1 MLTQPNQ
8 LNTPS
13 TQFSL
18 RTPEKNVITTPHQ
31 IQSDIYTNTPIDSRR
46 MIIFPSQSNYYLPG
60 TLVPCQ
66 DVYVDTHNPIQ
77 KQPTH
82 SMANIEENLKII
94 TQKYQEISNQLKVE
108 NQERI
113 DIENK
118 FQQLQSQNKELKEE
132 LIKQKQICKQMENFS
147 KELQQKLQNQ
157 VTIISSHSSIENQNQ
172 QNDVRQKEIEIIELK
187 QQLDNEKQKSS
198 NESDKLMKR
207 FNIIFQEQKNLNQKL
222 LQENIDLQKLLR
234 QIDNNQKISQKSK
247 SNLLDESQL
256 KTIVEQFYF
265 DNNEEC
271 LLKIPNEQQLQAIK
285 ILKLISTSQNQNQQN
300 PIIKQKEED
309 KTESKLNIKQELKEK
324 QEQLIAEIKNQMGK
338 FIEQKNVQQK
348 DIMNFQN
355 ESEELKRQLNQ
366 IENLILEM
374 EQSPKHN
381 PHKNSC
387 VSFENNNFY

>member
-1 MLTQPNQ
+1 MQTQPNQ

-13 TQFSL
+13 TQFTL

-46 MIIFPSQSNYYLPG
+46 MIIFPQQSNNYLLG
-60 TLVPCQ
+60 TLIPYQ

-77 KQPTH
+77 KQPTL

-157 VTIISSHSSIENQNQ
+157 VTMISSHSSIENQNQ

-187 QQLDNEKQKSS
+187 QQLDNEKLKSS
-198 NESDKLMKR
+198 NESDRLMTR

-222 LQENIDLQKLLR
+222 LQENIDLQKILR
-234 QIDNNQKISQKSK
+234 QIDNNQKISQKST

-256 KTIVEQFYF
+256 KTLVEQFYF

-271 LLKIPNEQQLQAIK
+271 LLNIPNEQQLQAIK

-300 PIIKQKEED
+300 PPIKQKEEG

-324 QEQLIAEIKNQMGK
+324 QEQLIAEIKNKMGK

-348 DIMNFQN
+348 DIMKFQN

-366 IENLILEM
+366 IENLIFEM

-381 PHKNSC
+381 PNKNSC